1 MVYENIEYKA
11 MNAVG
16 WGPNFYN
23 NLEERLPKNISEDHK
38 ERTLALLELY
48 GDVIASCSNGR
59 QRKCN
64 FSLPAG
70 KADVTT
76 S

>member
-1 MVYENIEYKA
+1 MLWAGGPTFTTIYKRGYLRTL
-11 MNAVG
+11 V
-16 WGPNFYN
+16 
-23 NLEERLPKNISEDHK
+23 KTTK
-38 ERTLALLELY
+38 KTLALLELY

-70 KADVTT
+70 KADVNT